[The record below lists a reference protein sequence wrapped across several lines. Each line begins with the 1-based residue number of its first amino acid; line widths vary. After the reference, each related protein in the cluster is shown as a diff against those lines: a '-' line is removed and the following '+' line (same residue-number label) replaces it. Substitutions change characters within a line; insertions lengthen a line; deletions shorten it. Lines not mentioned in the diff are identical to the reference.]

1 MLYSRQ
7 KSFCKKMNK
16 RLSTNNNPIGI
27 LDSGVGGLSVWQEV
41 IKTLPH
47 ESIIYFGDS
56 ANCPYGEKS
65 KTRIKTMTENII
77 DFLLKKDCKLIII
90 ACNTISVSIIEEL
103 RKKYSIPIIAIEPA
117 IKVAAKHTKNKN
129 IGVLATRG
137 TQKGKLYKNTKEKLP
152 KNINIHFQI
161 GKGLVEI
168 VEKGEINAP
177 KNIKLLKK
185 YLNPLMNKNIDQLV
199 LGCTHYPFLTRQIKQ
214 ITENKINIINPAKA
228 VAKQTKK
235 KLTDHKLLTNRS
247 KPNYTFFTSGK
258 IFLIE
263 KLLPNINLKSIK
275 INLNKKL

>member
-1 MLYSRQ
+1 M
-7 KSFCKKMNK
+7 
-16 RLSTNNNPIGI
+16 
-27 LDSGVGGLSVWQEV
+27 
-41 IKTLPH
+41 
-47 ESIIYFGDS
+47 
-56 ANCPYGEKS
+56 
-65 KTRIKTMTENII
+65 
-77 DFLLKKDCKLIII
+77 
-90 ACNTISVSIIEEL
+90 
-103 RKKYSIPIIAIEPA
+103 
-117 IKVAAKHTKNKN
+117 
-129 IGVLATRG
+129 
-137 TQKGKLYKNTKEKLP
+137 
-152 KNINIHFQI
+152 
-161 GKGLVEI
+161 VEI